1 MPASTPSAA
10 PAPSPN
16 PRNLRSV
23 PLQVFSSRLAAGD
36 ADPVRGVPGLSR
48 PVVNFWLD
56 ALLLQLFVL
65 QALTAVIVQFVFPPA
80 SAAQGWTLWGLSLA
94 DFCSLQFAFTALLG
108 LGILIHLMLHWSWV
122 CTVAARRLFK
132 AAQVPDTGLQT
143 IYGVGLLIAVLV
155 TGAAVTGLATM
166 MIQMPPLP

>member
-1 MPASTPSAA
+1 MPTSTLTSM
-10 PAPSPN
+10 PAPSPT
-16 PRNLRSV
+16 PQTVRSV
-23 PLQVFSSRLAAGD
+23 PLQVFPSRLAASE
-36 ADPVRGVPGLSR
+36 ADTVRGFPGLSR

-56 ALLLQLFVL
+56 ALLLLLFLL

-80 SAAQGWTLWGLSLA
+80 SAAQGWTLWGLSLV

-122 CTVAARRLFK
+122 CTVVARRLFK
-132 AAQVPDTGLQT
+132 KSQVPDSGLQT
-143 IYGVGLLIAVLV
+143 IYGVGLLIVVLV

-166 MIQMPPLP
+166 TIQMPPLP